1 MSKSKT
7 KVSNEVIESFLQGS
21 NPEKYIVAI
30 ESNYNEPKV
39 TLVINDPEKGKYL
52 YDDIFKPFLW
62 FKEDV
67 TSIIYGGKR
76 LKIME
81 ACKEYG
87 IKITKLITSNE
98 EGYTPDR
105 MENGYKYMATC
116 KHSYNNLLKFFKD
129 GGVDVFSDKRIN
141 PNDDK
146 SPMYRSLFV
155 MFSPTEQY
163 LIQTGKRLF
172 NGMDDYDDVHRFQF
186 DLETEGLFASKNA
199 IFQIGVRDNKGLEGV
214 LETIGDTSID
224 KRNSEREN
232 IEKFFKIIDAVQPD
246 IITGYNSENF
256 DWPFLFE
263 RAERLSIPITEL
275 AITLN
280 RLSKIKRKDASL
292 KLGGETEQYKQT
304 HMFGYN
310 IMDISHAVRRAMAI
324 NSEIKSWGLKY
335 ITQYSEIAKPNR
347 VYVPGDKIN
356 TTWADKKNQYAF
368 NNTDGDWYIIT
379 DKKQLKDG
387 YKIVKG
393 DYIVQR
399 YLCDDLWETEQI
411 DNIFNQ
417 ASFLI
422 AKMLPTTFMRSS
434 TMGTAGQWKLIM
446 AAWSYERGLAIP
458 AGLPKRDFTG
468 GLSRLLEV
476 GYARGVVKLDF
487 AALYPKI
494 QLTHLIFPDL
504 DISGVMEGMLT
515 YVVDTRDK
523 FKFLTGT
530 EKKKAKKLEAK
541 LKDGEDLTTEDID
554 STKKEIIE
562 HKALANLYDKK
573 QLPLKIL
580 ANSWFG
586 SYGAPYIFNW
596 GDTDSAEETTCRG
609 RQYLRL
615 MVRHFTEKHGF
626 RALVGDSVTYDTPV
640 YVRYSDG
647 TLDIKPICDL
657 FNEITIDVDGQQRDF
672 SIKTY
677 EILTRNG
684 WKDIKYVY
692 RHKTDKKMFDI
703 RTKDRHVRVTED
715 HSIFSNG
722 VKVLPSKL
730 KVGDVIDVYEI
741 PEFNNNNNYEMS
753 TDKAW
758 LLGFFVG
765 DGSSTYSNRKQ
776 KYKSRKTGKIHYN
789 NGKRSEW
796 TLNNLNLELL
806 NKAKIILKNEF
817 GVDALIKDYLVSSH
831 TNKLKTHNAEL
842 SIWFSN
848 ECYTSYRQKKVPSC
862 VLNSTNE
869 IKKAFLD
876 GFICAD
882 GNGFNIESSNSIYQK
897 SLVCMGG
904 LTYLH
909 KCLGIEHNIGL
920 KKQHY
925 YGRNLMGLTINTPKI
940 KKHKIFNE
948 ILWKEEFNN
957 GDNYV
962 YDISTGDGSFI
973 AGVNGVSCSNTDG
986 FNFAFPDNI
995 DEIKYVAKGSHW
1007 KTVDDGGKELT
1018 GLDAVLAEFNEDYME
1033 GRMGLDI
1040 DDICNSTINFARKN
1054 YANDIG
1060 GKIKLVGN
1068 SVKSKKMSVYIEE
1081 FLGKGI
1087 RMLLDGDGYSFINHY
1102 YEYVD
1107 KIYNYQIPLVKMA
1120 SKAKIKT
1127 TITEYKKKSLMKNKA
1142 GNPMPKQAHMELAM
1156 REGLDV
1162 TLGDTLFYINT
1173 GTSKSHG
1180 DLKTIYHNKMTNK
1193 QLEKWYINNG
1203 LDKIPPNVTRE
1214 VQLNCKLIN
1223 PETIEKDF
1231 ENIKELEVL
1240 KKALIVMEENGEK
1253 DTEGYISINERI
1265 VDVNNSLYTDEYN
1278 VARYLE
1284 AFNKKVRPLLV
1295 CFNEDVRSKVVLD
1308 IIKVKDK
1315 ITKKTTEKLKERTIF
1330 TKSECELISGIPFK
1344 DTDQDSYEDLMKM
1357 EDKEIKFWDKVNK
1370 VPNNMEV
1377 VEWEQIRADYHERMR
1392 IARLDG
1398 IQYEKDTL
1406 DDIFKH
1412 LEIKDLNLIK
1422 TTGDLQKDIFIICD
1436 VNENGDGTLI
1446 SRKWGEPL
1454 CHILD
1459 IFKYEKNAIER
1470 DKYYQMIGNNNSDDR
1485 YEQWLDYVVEC
1496 NIMTGQ
1502 TYDMFVSVDKGE
1514 LSEYET
1520 EVVSQPI
1527 DGIIEKVVKKAEK
1540 IVIEGKVVVKKKRI
1554 YSEGEEDDDEIEEDE
1569 NGNLIRNDEEL
1580 QLDDEYDDTFG
1591 EIPDDYVRESELKE
1605 EVRCY
1610 SKKEQI
1616 LIDNGFIEYNGV
1628 GCWVRKNWLE
1638 KQSFIDEMIVNE
1650 KRAYDMIKRGYGF
1663 NSWLETE
1670 PEDEWGF

>member
-7 KVSNEVIESFLQGS
+7 KVSNEQIESFLQGS
-21 NPEKYIVAI
+21 NPEKYIVAV

-52 YDDIFKPFLW
+52 YDDTYKPFLW

-67 TSIIYGGKR
+67 TSMIYGGKR

-81 ACKEYG
+81 ACKDYG

-105 MENGYKYMATC
+105 MDSGYKYMATC
-116 KHSYNNLLKFFKD
+116 KHSYNNLLKFFKE
-129 GGVDVFSDKRIN
+129 GGVDVFSDKNID
-141 PNDDK
+141 PDDDK
-146 SPMYRSLFV
+146 SPMYRSFFV

-163 LIQTGKRLF
+163 LIQSGKRLF

-186 DLETEGLFASKNA
+186 DLETEGLFASKHA

-214 LETIGDTSID
+214 LETIGATPSD

-280 RLSKIKRKDASL
+280 RISKIRRKDASL
-292 KLGGETEQYKQT
+292 KLGGETEKYKQT
-304 HMFGYN
+304 HMYGYN

-356 TTWADKKNQYAF
+356 TTWADKVNQYAF
-368 NNTDGDWYIIT
+368 NDTDGDWYIIT
-379 DKKQLKDG
+379 DKKPLKDN
-387 YKIVKG
+387 YKVVKG

-458 AGLPKRDFTG
+458 SGLPKRDFTG

-523 FKFLTGT
+523 FKFLTGI

-541 LKDGEDLTTEDID
+541 LKENKDLTAEVIV
-554 STKKEIIE
+554 STKKEIGE
-562 HKALANLYDKK
+562 YKALANLYDKK

-626 RALVGDSVTYDTPV
+626 RALVGD
-640 YVRYSDG
+640 
-647 TLDIKPICDL
+647 
-657 FNEITIDVDGQQRDF
+657 
-672 SIKTY
+672 
-677 EILTRNG
+677 
-684 WKDIKYVY
+684 
-692 RHKTDKKMFDI
+692 
-703 RTKDRHVRVTED
+703 
-715 HSIFSNG
+715 
-722 VKVLPSKL
+722 
-730 KVGDVIDVYEI
+730 
-741 PEFNNNNNYEMS
+741 
-753 TDKAW
+753 
-758 LLGFFVG
+758 
-765 DGSSTYSNRKQ
+765 
-776 KYKSRKTGKIHYN
+776 
-789 NGKRSEW
+789 
-796 TLNNLNLELL
+796 
-806 NKAKIILKNEF
+806 
-817 GVDALIKDYLVSSH
+817 
-831 TNKLKTHNAEL
+831 
-842 SIWFSN
+842 
-848 ECYTSYRQKKVPSC
+848 
-862 VLNSTNE
+862 
-869 IKKAFLD
+869 
-876 GFICAD
+876 
-882 GNGFNIESSNSIYQK
+882 
-897 SLVCMGG
+897 
-904 LTYLH
+904 
-909 KCLGIEHNIGL
+909 
-920 KKQHY
+920 
-925 YGRNLMGLTINTPKI
+925 
-940 KKHKIFNE
+940 
-948 ILWKEEFNN
+948 
-957 GDNYV
+957 
-962 YDISTGDGSFI
+962 
-973 AGVNGVSCSNTDG
+973 TDG

-1007 KTVDDGGKELT
+1007 KTTDDGGKELT
-1018 GLDAVLAEFNEDYME
+1018 GLDAVLAEFNENYME

-1087 RMLLDGDGYSFINHY
+1087 RMLLDGDGYSFVNHY

-1120 SKAKIKT
+1120 SKAKIKI
-1127 TITEYKKKSLMKNKA
+1127 TIAEYKKKATKTNIA
-1142 GNPMPKQAHMELAM
+1142 GNPLPKQAHMELVM

-1162 TLGDTLFYINT
+1162 NLGDTLFYINI
-1173 GTSKSHG
+1173 GASKSTG
-1180 DLKTIYHNKMTNK
+1180 DLKTIDKNKMSKKDTYAYF
-1193 QLEKWYINNG
+1193 EANG
-1203 LDKIPPNVTRE
+1203 CYPTVDKVVE
-1214 VQLNCKLIN
+1214 LNCKLID
-1223 PETIEKDF
+1223 PETVEKDF

-1240 KKALIVMEENGEK
+1240 KKALIAMEENGEM
-1253 DTEGYISINERI
+1253 DTMNEAYVGMTDRMKEI
-1265 VDVNNSLYTDEYN
+1265 QNSLYTDEYN
-1278 VARYLE
+1278 VARYLD
-1284 AFNKKVRPLLV
+1284 AFNKKVKPLLV
-1295 CFNEDVRSKVVLD
+1295 CFNEDVRSKIVLD
-1308 IIKVKDK
+1308 IVKTKDK

-1330 TKSECELISGIPFK
+1330 TKGECELVSGIPFK
-1344 DTDQDSYEDLMKM
+1344 ESDQDTYADLMRM

-1370 VPNNMEV
+1370 IPNNMEV
-1377 VEWEQIRADYHERMR
+1377 EEWDEIRADYHERLR
-1392 IARLDG
+1392 IARLEG
-1398 IQYEKDTL
+1398 IQHEKDTL
-1406 DDIFKH
+1406 EDIFKH
-1412 LEIKDLNLIK
+1412 LEIKELNAIK
-1422 TTGDLQKDIFIICD
+1422 TTGELQQDVFIICGISND
-1436 VNENGDGTLI
+1436 GDGMLI
-1446 SRKWGEPL
+1446 SRKWNEPL
-1454 CHILD
+1454 CHVSD
-1459 IFKYEKNAIER
+1459 IFKYEKDAIER
-1470 DKYYQMIGNNNSDDR
+1470 DKYYQMAKNTSDDR
-1485 YEQWLDYVVEC
+1485 YEQWLDYVTEC
-1496 NIMTGQ
+1496 TVMTGQ
-1502 TYDMFVSVDKGE
+1502 TYNIF
-1514 LSEYET
+1514 SEIEEGLTEHET
-1520 EVVSQPI
+1520 EVVIETI
-1527 DGIIEKVVKKAEK
+1527 DNVTEKLIKKAESII
-1540 IVIEGKVVVKKKRI
+1540 IVKPTEVKKKRV
-1554 YSEGEEDDDEIEEDE
+1554 YSESEEDEDVIEEDE
-1569 NGNLIRNDEEL
+1569 NGNLVRSEENIN
-1580 QLDDEYDDTFG
+1580 LDDEYDDTFG
-1591 EIPDDYVRESELKE
+1591 EMPDDYESRSPE
-1605 EVRCY
+1605 ETDEYWKNQRATMNEAIESINTYNKNV
-1610 SKKEQI
+1610 KK
-1616 LIDNGFIEYNGV
+1616 IEEE
-1628 GCWVRKNWLE
+1628 E
-1638 KQSFIDEMIVNE
+1638 KKD
-1650 KRAYDMIKRGYGF
+1650 K
-1663 NSWLETE
+1663 

>member
-30 ESNYNEPKV
+30 ESNYSEPKV
-39 TLVINDPEKGKYL
+39 TLVINDPEKGKYI
-52 YDDIFKPFLW
+52 YDDTYKPFLW
-62 FKEDV
+62 FKEEV
-67 TSIIYGGKR
+67 TSMIYGGKR

-81 ACKEYG
+81 ACREYG
-87 IKITKLITSNE
+87 IKITKLTTSNE
-98 EGYTPDR
+98 DGYTPER
-105 MENGYKYMATC
+105 MEDGYKYMATC
-116 KHSYNNLLKFFKD
+116 KHSYNNLLKFFKE
-129 GGVDVFSDKRIN
+129 GGIDVFSDKHID

-146 SPMYRSLFV
+146 SPMYRSFFV

-163 LIQTGKRLF
+163 LIQSGKRLF

-214 LETIGDTSID
+214 LETIGATPTD

-280 RLSKIKRKDASL
+280 RISKIKRKDSSL
-292 KLGGETEQYKQT
+292 KLGGETERYKQT

-356 TTWADKKNQYAF
+356 TTWADKVNKYAF
-368 NNTDGDWYIIT
+368 NDTDGDWYMIT
-379 DKKQLKDG
+379 DKKPLKDG
-387 YKIVKG
+387 YKTVKG

-476 GYARGVVKLDF
+476 GYARNVVKLDF

-541 LKDGEDLTTEDID
+541 LKENKDLTAEEIA
-554 STKKEIIE
+554 SIKKQIAE
-562 HKALANLYDKK
+562 HKALANIYDKK

-626 RALVGDSVTYDTPV
+626 RALVGD
-640 YVRYSDG
+640 
-647 TLDIKPICDL
+647 
-657 FNEITIDVDGQQRDF
+657 
-672 SIKTY
+672 
-677 EILTRNG
+677 
-684 WKDIKYVY
+684 
-692 RHKTDKKMFDI
+692 
-703 RTKDRHVRVTED
+703 
-715 HSIFSNG
+715 
-722 VKVLPSKL
+722 
-730 KVGDVIDVYEI
+730 
-741 PEFNNNNNYEMS
+741 
-753 TDKAW
+753 
-758 LLGFFVG
+758 
-765 DGSSTYSNRKQ
+765 
-776 KYKSRKTGKIHYN
+776 
-789 NGKRSEW
+789 
-796 TLNNLNLELL
+796 
-806 NKAKIILKNEF
+806 
-817 GVDALIKDYLVSSH
+817 
-831 TNKLKTHNAEL
+831 
-842 SIWFSN
+842 
-848 ECYTSYRQKKVPSC
+848 
-862 VLNSTNE
+862 
-869 IKKAFLD
+869 
-876 GFICAD
+876 
-882 GNGFNIESSNSIYQK
+882 
-897 SLVCMGG
+897 
-904 LTYLH
+904 
-909 KCLGIEHNIGL
+909 
-920 KKQHY
+920 
-925 YGRNLMGLTINTPKI
+925 
-940 KKHKIFNE
+940 
-948 ILWKEEFNN
+948 
-957 GDNYV
+957 
-962 YDISTGDGSFI
+962 
-973 AGVNGVSCSNTDG
+973 TDG

-1018 GLDAVLAEFNEDYME
+1018 GLDAVLAEFNENYME

-1087 RMLLDGDGYSFINHY
+1087 RMLLDGDGYSFVNHY

-1107 KIYNYQIPLVKMA
+1107 KIYNFQIPLVKMA

-1127 TITEYKKKSLMKNKA
+1127 TITEYKKKATMKNKA

-1173 GTSKSHG
+1173 GSAKSHG
-1180 DLKTIYHNKMTNK
+1180 DLKTIDKNKMTK
-1193 QLEKWYINNG
+1193 KEKDIYFAANG
-1203 LDKIPPNVTRE
+1203 HYPPVDKIVE
-1214 VQLNCKLIN
+1214 LNCKLID
-1223 PETIEKDF
+1223 PETVEKDF

-1240 KKALIVMEENGEK
+1240 KKALIAMEENGEK
-1253 DTEGYISINERI
+1253 GSEAYVTITDRITEIN
-1265 VDVNNSLYTDEYN
+1265 DGLYTDEYN
-1278 VARYLE
+1278 VARYLD
-1284 AFNKKVRPLLV
+1284 AFNKKVKPLLV
-1295 CFNEDVRSKVVLD
+1295 CFNEDVRAKIVLD
-1308 IIKVKDK
+1308 IVKVKDK
-1315 ITKKTTEKLKERTIF
+1315 VTKKTTEKLKERTIF
-1330 TKSECELISGIPFK
+1330 TKGECELVSGIPFK
-1344 DTDQDSYEDLMKM
+1344 ETDQDTYADLMRM

-1377 VEWEQIRADYHERMR
+1377 SEWEEVRADYHERMR
-1392 IARLDG
+1392 IAKLEG
-1398 IQYEKDTL
+1398 IQHEKDTL

-1412 LEIKDLNLIK
+1412 LEIKELNAIK
-1422 TTGDLQKDIFIICD
+1422 TTGDLQQDIFIICD
-1436 VNENGDGTLI
+1436 ISDYGDGMLI

-1454 CHILD
+1454 YHVSD
-1459 IFKYEKNAIER
+1459 IFKHEKDAIER
-1470 DKYYQMIGNNNSDDR
+1470 DKYYQMTGNNNADDR
-1485 YEQWLDYVVEC
+1485 FEQWLDYLAEC
-1496 NIMTGQ
+1496 NVMTGK
-1502 TYDMFVSVDKGE
+1502 TYDMFVDIEGG

-1520 EVVSQPI
+1520 EVVELELNTLTEKVI
-1527 DGIIEKVVKKAEK
+1527 NKAKTVVIEKPVE
-1540 IVIEGKVVVKKKRI
+1540 VKKKRT
-1554 YSEGEEDDDEIEEDE
+1554 YSEGEEDEDELEEDE
-1569 NGNLIRNDEEL
+1569 DGNIVRNDENL
-1580 QLDDEYDDTFG
+1580 NLDDEYDDTFG
-1591 EIPDDYVRESELKE
+1591 EMPDDYVSELAIVNGMDKE
-1605 EVRCY
+1605 PELQQKVEP
-1610 SKKEQI
+1610 KKE
-1616 LIDNGFIEYNGV
+1616 
-1628 GCWVRKNWLE
+1628 
-1638 KQSFIDEMIVNE
+1638 
-1650 KRAYDMIKRGYGF
+1650 
-1663 NSWLETE
+1663 E

>member
-52 YDDIFKPFLW
+52 YDDDYKPFLW
-62 FKEDV
+62 FKEEV
-67 TSIIYGGKR
+67 TSMIYGGKR

-81 ACKEYG
+81 ACREYG
-87 IKITKLITSNE
+87 IKITKLTTSNE

-129 GGVDVFSDKRIN
+129 GGVDVFSDKHIIEG
-141 PNDDK
+141 DK
-146 SPMYRSLFV
+146 TSPMFRSFFV

-163 LIQTGKRLF
+163 LIQSGKRLF

-214 LETIGDTSID
+214 LETIGATPTD

-280 RLSKIKRKDASL
+280 RISKIKRKDASL
-292 KLGGETEQYKQT
+292 KLGGETERYKQT

-356 TTWADKKNQYAF
+356 TTWADKVNKYAF
-368 NNTDGDWYIIT
+368 DNTNGDWYMISE
-379 DKKQLKDG
+379 KKPLKDG
-387 YKIVKG
+387 YKIVTG
-393 DYIVQR
+393 AYIVQR

-458 AGLPKRDFTG
+458 DGLPKRDFTG

-476 GYARGVVKLDF
+476 GYARNVVKLDF

-523 FKFLTGT
+523 FKFLTGA

-541 LKDGEDLTTEDID
+541 LKENNDLTPEEIA
-554 STKKEIIE
+554 SIKKQIAE
-562 HKALANLYDKK
+562 HKALANIYDKK

-626 RALVGDSVTYDTPV
+626 RALVGD
-640 YVRYSDG
+640 
-647 TLDIKPICDL
+647 
-657 FNEITIDVDGQQRDF
+657 
-672 SIKTY
+672 
-677 EILTRNG
+677 
-684 WKDIKYVY
+684 
-692 RHKTDKKMFDI
+692 
-703 RTKDRHVRVTED
+703 
-715 HSIFSNG
+715 
-722 VKVLPSKL
+722 
-730 KVGDVIDVYEI
+730 
-741 PEFNNNNNYEMS
+741 
-753 TDKAW
+753 
-758 LLGFFVG
+758 
-765 DGSSTYSNRKQ
+765 
-776 KYKSRKTGKIHYN
+776 
-789 NGKRSEW
+789 
-796 TLNNLNLELL
+796 
-806 NKAKIILKNEF
+806 
-817 GVDALIKDYLVSSH
+817 
-831 TNKLKTHNAEL
+831 
-842 SIWFSN
+842 
-848 ECYTSYRQKKVPSC
+848 
-862 VLNSTNE
+862 
-869 IKKAFLD
+869 
-876 GFICAD
+876 
-882 GNGFNIESSNSIYQK
+882 
-897 SLVCMGG
+897 
-904 LTYLH
+904 
-909 KCLGIEHNIGL
+909 
-920 KKQHY
+920 
-925 YGRNLMGLTINTPKI
+925 
-940 KKHKIFNE
+940 
-948 ILWKEEFNN
+948 
-957 GDNYV
+957 
-962 YDISTGDGSFI
+962 
-973 AGVNGVSCSNTDG
+973 TDG

-995 DEIKYVAKGSHW
+995 DDIKYVAKGTHW
-1007 KTVDDGGKELT
+1007 KTTDDAGKELT
-1018 GLDAVLAEFNEDYME
+1018 GLDAVLAEFNENYME

-1087 RMLLDGDGYSFINHY
+1087 RMLLDGDGYSFVNHY

-1127 TITEYKKKSLMKNKA
+1127 TIKAYKEKSLTKNKA
-1142 GNPMPKQAHMELAM
+1142 GNPMPKQAHMELAI
-1156 REGLDV
+1156 REGLDIN
-1162 TLGDTLFYINT
+1162 LGDTLFYINT
-1173 GTSKSHG
+1173 GSAKSHG
-1180 DLKTIYHNKMTNK
+1180 DLKTIDKNKMTK
-1193 QLEKWYINNG
+1193 KEKDAYFAANG
-1203 LDKIPPNVTRE
+1203 CYPPVDKIVE
-1214 VQLNCKLIN
+1214 LNCKLID
-1223 PETIEKDF
+1223 PETVEKDF

-1240 KKALIVMEENGEK
+1240 KKALTVMEENNEMDMDAYATIG
-1253 DTEGYISINERI
+1253 ERI
-1265 VDVNNSLYTDEYN
+1265 TEIENSLYTDEYN
-1278 VARYLE
+1278 VARYLD
-1284 AFNKKVRPLLV
+1284 AFNKKVKPLLV
-1295 CFNEDVRSKVVLD
+1295 CFNEDVRSKIVLD
-1308 IIKVKDK
+1308 IVKVKDK
-1315 ITKKTTEKLKERTIF
+1315 VTKKTTEKLKERTIF
-1330 TKSECELISGIPFK
+1330 TKGECELVSGIPFK
-1344 DTDQDSYEDLMKM
+1344 ETDQDTYADLMRM

-1377 VEWEQIRADYHERMR
+1377 EEWEEIRADYHERMR
-1392 IARLDG
+1392 IAKLEG
-1398 IQYEKDTL
+1398 IQHEKDTL

-1412 LEIKDLNLIK
+1412 LEIKELNAIK
-1422 TTGDLQKDIFIICD
+1422 TTGDLQQDIFIICD
-1436 VNENGDGTLI
+1436 ISHEGDGMLI
-1446 SRKWGEPL
+1446 SRKWNESL
-1454 CHILD
+1454 YHVSD
-1459 IFKYEKNAIER
+1459 IFKYEKDAIER
-1470 DKYYQMIGNNNSDDR
+1470 DKYYQMTGNNNSDDR
-1485 YEQWLDYVVEC
+1485 FEQWLDYVAEC
-1496 NIMTGQ
+1496 NVMTGK
-1502 TYDMFVSVDKGE
+1502 TYDMFVEIESG
-1514 LSEYET
+1514 LTEYET
-1520 EVVSQPI
+1520 EIVELELNTLT
-1527 DGIIEKVVKKAEK
+1527 EKVINKAK
-1540 IVIEGKVVVKKKRI
+1540 TIVIEKQVEVKKKRI
-1554 YSEGEEDDDEIEEDE
+1554 YSEGEEDEDELEEDE
-1569 NGNLIRNDEEL
+1569 NGNLVRNDEEL
-1580 QLDDEYDDTFG
+1580 QLDDEFDDTFG
-1591 EIPDDYVRESELKE
+1591 EMPDDYVSELASINGMDKE
-1605 EVRCY
+1605 PELQQKVEP
-1610 SKKEQI
+1610 KKE
-1616 LIDNGFIEYNGV
+1616 
-1628 GCWVRKNWLE
+1628 
-1638 KQSFIDEMIVNE
+1638 
-1650 KRAYDMIKRGYGF
+1650 
-1663 NSWLETE
+1663 E

>member
-1 MSKSKT
+1 MSSTKT
-7 KVSNEVIESFLQGS
+7 KVSNEEIETFLQGS

-30 ESNYNEPKV
+30 ESNYSEPTV
-39 TLVINDPEKGKYL
+39 TLVVNDPESGKYL
-52 YDDIFKPFLW
+52 YNDTYKPFLW
-62 FKEDV
+62 FKEEV
-67 TSIIYGGKR
+67 TSMIYGGKR
-76 LKIME
+76 LKIMQ
-81 ACKEYG
+81 ACRDYG
-87 IKITKLITSNE
+87 IKITKLNTSSE
-98 EGYTPDR
+98 DGYTPER
-105 MENGYKYMATC
+105 MEDGYKYMATC
-116 KHSYNNLLKFFKD
+116 KHSYNNLLKFFKE
-129 GGVDVFSDKRIN
+129 GGIDVFSDKHID

-146 SPMYRSLFV
+146 SPMFRSFFV

-163 LIQTGKRLF
+163 LIQSGKRLF

-214 LETIGDTSID
+214 LETIGSTSVD

-280 RLSKIKRKDASL
+280 RLSKIKRKDSSL
-292 KLGGETEQYKQT
+292 KLGGETERYKQT

-356 TTWADKKNQYAF
+356 TTWADKVNQYAF

-379 DKKQLKDG
+379 DKKPLKDG
-387 YKIVKG
+387 YRIVKG

-541 LKDGEDLTTEDID
+541 LKESKDLTPEEIA
-554 STKKEIIE
+554 SIKKQISE
-562 HKALANLYDKK
+562 HKALANIYDKK

-626 RALVGDSVTYDTPV
+626 RALVGD
-640 YVRYSDG
+640 
-647 TLDIKPICDL
+647 
-657 FNEITIDVDGQQRDF
+657 
-672 SIKTY
+672 
-677 EILTRNG
+677 
-684 WKDIKYVY
+684 
-692 RHKTDKKMFDI
+692 
-703 RTKDRHVRVTED
+703 
-715 HSIFSNG
+715 
-722 VKVLPSKL
+722 
-730 KVGDVIDVYEI
+730 
-741 PEFNNNNNYEMS
+741 
-753 TDKAW
+753 
-758 LLGFFVG
+758 
-765 DGSSTYSNRKQ
+765 
-776 KYKSRKTGKIHYN
+776 
-789 NGKRSEW
+789 
-796 TLNNLNLELL
+796 
-806 NKAKIILKNEF
+806 
-817 GVDALIKDYLVSSH
+817 
-831 TNKLKTHNAEL
+831 
-842 SIWFSN
+842 
-848 ECYTSYRQKKVPSC
+848 
-862 VLNSTNE
+862 
-869 IKKAFLD
+869 
-876 GFICAD
+876 
-882 GNGFNIESSNSIYQK
+882 
-897 SLVCMGG
+897 
-904 LTYLH
+904 
-909 KCLGIEHNIGL
+909 
-920 KKQHY
+920 
-925 YGRNLMGLTINTPKI
+925 
-940 KKHKIFNE
+940 
-948 ILWKEEFNN
+948 
-957 GDNYV
+957 
-962 YDISTGDGSFI
+962 
-973 AGVNGVSCSNTDG
+973 TDG

-1007 KTVDDGGKELT
+1007 KTVDDGGKELI
-1018 GLDAVLAEFNEDYME
+1018 GLDAVLAEFNENYME

-1087 RMLLDGDGYSFINHY
+1087 RMLLDGDGYSFINLYH
-1102 YEYVD
+1102 EYVD

-1120 SKAKIKT
+1120 SKAKVKSSIN
-1127 TITEYKKKSLMKNKA
+1127 EYKKKSLTKNKA
-1142 GNPMPKQAHMELAM
+1142 GNPMPKQAHMELIM
-1156 REGLDV
+1156 QSNLDV
-1162 TLGDTLFYINT
+1162 NLGDVMYYINT
-1173 GTSKSHG
+1173 GSAKSHG
-1180 DLKTIYHNKMTNK
+1180 DLKTVDKNKMTKKEK
-1193 QLEKWYINNG
+1193 QAFFEANG
-1203 LDKIPPNVTRE
+1203 HYPPVDKVVE
-1214 VQLNCKLIN
+1214 LNCKLIDQDTV
-1223 PETIEKDF
+1223 ERDF
-1231 ENIKELEVL
+1231 ENIKEMEML
-1240 KKALIVMEENGEK
+1240 KKALVAMEENEEK
-1253 DTEGYISINERI
+1253 DTEEYKNIQKRI
-1265 VDVNNSLYTDEYN
+1265 QEIDNNLYTDEYN
-1278 VARYLE
+1278 VARYLD
-1284 AFNKKVRPLLV
+1284 AFNKKVKPLLV
-1295 CFNEDVRSKVVLD
+1295 CFNPDVRSKILLD
-1308 IIKVKDK
+1308 IVKIKDK
-1315 ITKKTTEKLKERTIF
+1315 TTKKAVERLKERVIF
-1330 TKSECELISGIPFK
+1330 TKGECELVSGMPFK
-1344 DTDQDSYEDLMKM
+1344 DSDQDSYEDLMRM

-1377 VEWEQIRADYHERMR
+1377 EEWEEIRADYHERMR
-1392 IARLDG
+1392 IAKEEG
-1398 IQYEKDTL
+1398 IQHEKELL
-1406 DDIFKH
+1406 DKMFKH
-1412 LEIKDLNLIK
+1412 LELSALIGIRK
-1422 TTGDLQKDIFIICD
+1422 NGDLGLEILNIVGIDD
-1436 VNENGDGTLI
+1436 EGSGMLI

-1454 CHILD
+1454 YHITD
-1459 IFKYEKNAIER
+1459 VFKYQKEATER
-1470 DKYYQMIGNNNSDDR
+1470 DKYYNITGNENDDNR
-1485 YEQWLDYVVEC
+1485 YEQWLDYIAEC
-1496 NIMTGQ
+1496 EVMTGKTHTYSDYEQAPCDFDPVIHEEEIKTIIQ
-1502 TYDMFVSVDKGE
+1502 TVSKKLESIVAVN
-1514 LSEYET
+1514 T
-1520 EVVSQPI
+1520 EVIKP
-1527 DGIIEKVVKKAEK
+1527 K
-1540 IVIEGKVVVKKKRI
+1540 IK
-1554 YSEGEEDDDEIEEDE
+1554 YSENEEDEDDDLEEDE
-1569 NGNLIRNDEEL
+1569 NGNIIRNDEDL

-1591 EIPDDYVRESELKE
+1591 EMPEEYLDMLASVNGMDKEPELQVE
-1605 EVRCY
+1605 T
-1610 SKKEQI
+1610 
-1616 LIDNGFIEYNGV
+1616 
-1628 GCWVRKNWLE
+1628 
-1638 KQSFIDEMIVNE
+1638 KQE
-1650 KRAYDMIKRGYGF
+1650 
-1663 NSWLETE
+1663 E

>member
-1 MSKSKT
+1 M
-7 KVSNEVIESFLQGS
+7 
-21 NPEKYIVAI
+21 
-30 ESNYNEPKV
+30 
-39 TLVINDPEKGKYL
+39 
-52 YDDIFKPFLW
+52 
-62 FKEDV
+62 
-67 TSIIYGGKR
+67 IYGGKR

-129 GGVDVFSDKRIN
+129 GGVDVFSDKHIN

-163 LIQTGKRLF
+163 LIQSGKRLF

-232 IEKFFKIIDAVQPD
+232 IEKFFKILSSVQPD

-280 RLSKIKRKDASL
+280 RISKIKRKDASL

-356 TTWADKKNQYAF
+356 TTWSDKKNQYAF

-379 DKKQLKDG
+379 DKKPLKDG

-446 AAWSYERGLAIP
+446 AAWSYENGLAIP

-541 LKDGEDLTTEDID
+541 LKDGEVLTTEEID

-615 MVRHFTEKHGF
+615 MIKHFTEKYGF
-626 RALVGDSVTYDTPV
+626 RALVMD
-640 YVRYSDG
+640 
-647 TLDIKPICDL
+647 
-657 FNEITIDVDGQQRDF
+657 
-672 SIKTY
+672 
-677 EILTRNG
+677 
-684 WKDIKYVY
+684 
-692 RHKTDKKMFDI
+692 
-703 RTKDRHVRVTED
+703 
-715 HSIFSNG
+715 
-722 VKVLPSKL
+722 
-730 KVGDVIDVYEI
+730 
-741 PEFNNNNNYEMS
+741 
-753 TDKAW
+753 
-758 LLGFFVG
+758 
-765 DGSSTYSNRKQ
+765 
-776 KYKSRKTGKIHYN
+776 
-789 NGKRSEW
+789 
-796 TLNNLNLELL
+796 
-806 NKAKIILKNEF
+806 
-817 GVDALIKDYLVSSH
+817 
-831 TNKLKTHNAEL
+831 
-842 SIWFSN
+842 
-848 ECYTSYRQKKVPSC
+848 
-862 VLNSTNE
+862 
-869 IKKAFLD
+869 
-876 GFICAD
+876 
-882 GNGFNIESSNSIYQK
+882 
-897 SLVCMGG
+897 
-904 LTYLH
+904 
-909 KCLGIEHNIGL
+909 
-920 KKQHY
+920 
-925 YGRNLMGLTINTPKI
+925 
-940 KKHKIFNE
+940 
-948 ILWKEEFNN
+948 
-957 GDNYV
+957 
-962 YDISTGDGSFI
+962 
-973 AGVNGVSCSNTDG
+973 TDG
-986 FNFAFPDNI
+986 ANFASPDNI
-995 DEIKYVAKGSHW
+995 DEIKYLAKGSHW
-1007 KTVDDGGKELT
+1007 KTSEDGGRELT
-1018 GLDAVLAEFNEDYME
+1018 GLDAVLAEFNETFME

-1087 RMLLDGDGYSFINHY
+1087 RMLLDGDGYSFVNHY
-1102 YEYVD
+1102 YDYVD

-1127 TITEYKKKSLMKNKA
+1127 TITEYKKKALMKNKA

-1203 LDKIPPNVTRE
+1203 LDRVPPNVTRE

-1253 DTEGYISINERI
+1253 DTEGYISITERI
-1265 VDVNNSLYTDEYN
+1265 IDINNSLYTDEYN

-1308 IIKVKDK
+1308 IVKVKDK

-1330 TKSECELISGIPFK
+1330 TKGECELISGIPFK
-1344 DTDQDSYEDLMKM
+1344 ETDQDSYEDLMRM

-1370 VPNNMEV
+1370 IPNNMEL
-1377 VEWEQIRADYHERMR
+1377 VEWEEIRADYHERIH
-1392 IARLDG
+1392 IAKLEG
-1398 IQYEKDTL
+1398 IKHEKDTL

-1412 LEIKDLNLIK
+1412 LEIKELNLIK

-1436 VNENGDGTLI
+1436 VSENGDGTLI

-1459 IFKYEKNAIER
+1459 IFKYEKNAIDR

-1502 TYDMFVSVDKGE
+1502 TYDMFVSVDEGG

-1520 EVVSQPI
+1520 EVVYQPI
-1527 DGIIEKVVKKAEK
+1527 DGVIEKVVKKAEK
-1540 IVIEGKVVVKKKRI
+1540 IVIEEKVVVKKKRV
-1554 YSEGEEDDDEIEEDE
+1554 YSEGDEDEDELEEDE
-1569 NGNLIRNDEEL
+1569 NGNVVRNDEEL
-1580 QLDDEYDDTFG
+1580 RLDDEYDDTFG
-1591 EIPDDYVRESELKE
+1591 EIPDDYEPMSPE
-1605 EVRCY
+1605 ETSGYWKAEVQPIVET
-1610 SKKEQI
+1610 KKE
-1616 LIDNGFIEYNGV
+1616 
-1628 GCWVRKNWLE
+1628 
-1638 KQSFIDEMIVNE
+1638 
-1650 KRAYDMIKRGYGF
+1650 
-1663 NSWLETE
+1663 E